1 MGQRLRWH
9 LQQLQQRH
17 PEYVLE
23 LRGKGLLA
31 GIKLKDSVVVRDF
44 VARLRDDHQL
54 LMQGA
59 GDNVLRF
66 LPPLIV
72 TEADIEEAV
81 TKIGDALSAID
92 AESGKE
98 HVTA

>member
-31 GIKLKDSVVVRDF
+31 GIKLEDSVVVRDF

-81 TKIGDALSAID
+81 NKIADAFAAIEAEGD
-92 AESGKE
+92 KE